1 MIKLSDVFTIHERL
15 INTFG
20 GIHGVRDEG
29 MLLSSI
35 ARPFQ
40 TFAGEDL
47 YPSPFSKSAAILE
60 SIVRNHPFLD
70 GNKRTG
76 IAVAELFLMTFGKKL
91 HATEDEK
98 YDLVI
103 AVAEGRMIF
112 EDIVSWLEQHT
123 A

>member
-1 MIKLSDVFTIHERL
+1 MIKLSEVLIIHERL
-15 INTFG
+15 IHEFG
-20 GIHGVRDEG
+20 GLNGVRDEG

-47 YPSPFSKSAAILE
+47 YAGPFDKCAAVLE

-76 IAVAELFLMTFGKKL
+76 IALAELLLMAFGKKL

-98 YDLVI
+98 YDFVI
-103 AVAEGRMIF
+103 SIAEGRLTF
-112 EDIVSWLEQHT
+112 DEIVVWLGGHT
-123 A
+123 L

>member
-15 INTFG
+15 INKFG
-20 GIHGVRDEG
+20 GLHGVRDEG

-47 YPSPFSKSAAILE
+47 YPNPFSKCAAVLE

-70 GNKRTG
+70 GNKRTD
-76 IAVAELFLMTFGKKL
+76 IAVAELLLMSFGKKL
-91 HATEDEK
+91 HATEDQK

-103 AVAEGRMIF
+103 AVAEGRMDF
-112 EDIVSWLEQHT
+112 ENIVIWLEQH
-123 A
+123 AE